1 MEKKH
6 PEVEEGNPLEPTIGE
21 QLRLADFNNKL
32 EKLDRAELLEIAK
45 LLARQALVTQ
55 PSAIRFLAREAAQ
68 NLVNPATS
76 DRWRDNAKQISDAL
90 RGGLQE
96 EE

>member
-45 LLARQALVTQ
+45 LLAKQALVTQ
-55 PSAIRFLAREAAQ
+55 PSAIRFLAREPAQ

>member
-1 MEKKH
+1 VEKKH